1 MRNVVEKLRSEGC
14 EDILL
19 TERGATF
26 GYNNLVVDFRG
37 LGVMRGLG
45 VPVVFDAT
53 HSVQL
58 PGGEGTRSGGE
69 RRYVE
74 PLARAAVAFG
84 VDALFMEVH
93 EDPDRA
99 PSDGPDDA
107 PARPAAPAPAGAP
120 RDRRGAGRHL
130 VSEPFGADDVLKVAR
145 RVLETEAEAVRALAD
160 RLDER
165 FERAVALVEAC
176 RGRVVVTGMGKSGL
190 VGKKLAATLASTG
203 TPALFLH
210 PAEGV
215 HGDLG
220 MLVRGDLVIALS
232 NSGETEELLAL
243 VPADQAAGGAPGGPD
258 GRAASRLAQHA
269 DLVLDVSVRE
279 EACPM
284 NLTPTSSTAAALALG
299 DALAIAVL
307 TRRGLGPDDVA
318 RLHPGGA
325 IGRGLVRVAELMH
338 RGDEVP
344 VVADSASLEHV
355 IREMSAKRL
364 GLHRGRRPRG
374 RLRGIVTDGDL
385 RRAVERGAGRSRRP
399 PPPP

>member
-1 MRNVVEKLRSEGC
+1 MS
-14 EDILL
+14 
-19 TERGATF
+19 APF
-26 GYNNLVVDFRG
+26 
-37 LGVMRGLG
+37 LG
-45 VPVVFDAT
+45 
-53 HSVQL
+53 
-58 PGGEGTRSGGE
+58 
-69 RRYVE
+69 
-74 PLARAAVAFG
+74 
-84 VDALFMEVH
+84 
-93 EDPDRA
+93 
-99 PSDGPDDA
+99 
-107 PARPAAPAPAGAP
+107 
-120 RDRRGAGRHL
+120 
-130 VSEPFGADDVLKVAR
+130 DDVLKVAR
-145 RVLETEAEAVRALAD
+145 RVLETEADAVRALID
-160 RLDER
+160 RLDQR

-243 VPADQAAGGAPGGPD
+243 VPAIKRLAVPLVVLT
-258 GRAASRLAQHA
+258 GRPASRLAQHA
-269 DLVLDVSVRE
+269 DLVLDASVQE

-284 NLTPTSSTAAALALG
+284 NLTPTCSAAAALALG

-325 IGRGLVRVAELMH
+325 IGRGLVRVGELMH
-338 RGDEVP
+338 RGGEVP
-344 VVADSASLEHV
+344 LVAEGAPVEGV

-364 GLHRGRRPRG
+364 GCTGVVDGGG
-374 RLRGIVTDGDL
+374 RLSGIVTDGDL
-385 RRAVERGAGRSRRP
+385 RRAIDRGAGRLPPTAAALMTAQPKTVGRDELAVTALELMERHSITQLFIVDGEGRP
-399 PPPP
+399 DGILHLHDLLRAKIA